1 MSSSSKQPHPD
12 SLKFFSPQRNIFK
25 SSIQSNYT
33 PNRITNYKS
42 VLLPEQHSLDKSLE
56 IEKKVDK
63 VYEEC
68 KSEISILKQKFQKI
82 EDSKTN
88 ISQKSQKNSGSP
100 EKQEQITGNFRGL
113 SPFKSENIS
122 QDMNLVLKEWKIRKT
137 NELIEKFETQTQGL
151 LKENEKLAKLGKNKQ
166 IDFDRLKAQNFGH
179 SCKLKE
185 YESKMELLREELEQ
199 AMATQ
204 KEKEEEIEGWKMR

>member
-1 MSSSSKQPHPD
+1 MSSSSSKQPD
-12 SLKFFSPQRNIFK
+12 SLKFFSPQRGIFK
-25 SSIQSNYT
+25 SSLQSSYT
-33 PNRITNYKS
+33 PNRTTNYKS
-42 VLLPEQHSLDKSLE
+42 VLLPEQHSLDKSLD

-82 EDSKTN
+82 EDSSKPNVTQ
-88 ISQKSQKNSGSP
+88 SQKTQESP
-100 EKQEQITGNFRGL
+100 GTQEQPTANFRGL
-113 SPFKSENIS
+113 SPFRPESSS

-137 NELIEKFETQTQGL
+137 NELIEKFEAQTQGL
-151 LKENEKLAKLGKNKQ
+151 LRENEKLTKIGKQ
-166 IDFDRLKAQNFGH
+166 RQAEIDRLKAQSFSS

-199 AMATQ
+199 AIAIQ
-204 KEKEEEIEGWKMR
+204 REKEEEIEGWKMR